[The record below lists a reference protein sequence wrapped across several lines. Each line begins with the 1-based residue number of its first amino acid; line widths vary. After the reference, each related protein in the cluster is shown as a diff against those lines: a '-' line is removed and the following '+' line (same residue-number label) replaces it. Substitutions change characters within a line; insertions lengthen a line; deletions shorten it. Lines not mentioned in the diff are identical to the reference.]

1 MRPSGSSPHAGTS
14 VAPPVPTDAAARPA
28 ACSYTSIVRPL
39 LALLSWFALVA
50 PSNAAAQAPPPT
62 QSQPTTA
69 QPATVPAA
77 QSPTAPGDPAAPV
90 SGPVATPVL
99 PPFDEW
105 LDGVRIEAIKR
116 GISAETVSRALTN
129 VAPVPQILERDRAQ
143 AEFTLTMSQYFER
156 RLTYD
161 ILKIAKQSAERHRA
175 LLDDVEK
182 KYGVQS
188 RFLVAVWGLES
199 NFGRFAGV
207 RPMIPTLA
215 TLAYEPRRAA
225 FFRQQLFDA
234 LLVVDKGD
242 IELSQLK
249 GSWAGAMGQPQ
260 FMPSSYLAYAQ
271 DFDGDG
277 RKDIWTSQPDVFASI
292 AFYLKS
298 RSWHADQTWGRRVLV
313 PDQSRDVLKE
323 LAPLRTT
330 GCRAERQLTTPM
342 TLTAWKQHGLTRA
355 DRSPLPAGEINASLL
370 ETDDGG
376 AYLVYENYEA
386 LLGYNCA
393 HTYALS
399 VSLLSDALDGI
410 EPLPTASS
418 KAPRKAV
425 GKQKGKSRSRA
436 ATSKG
441 RTTKPKKSR

>member
-1 MRPSGSSPHAGTS
+1 L
-14 VAPPVPTDAAARPA
+14 
-28 ACSYTSIVRPL
+28 I
-39 LALLSWFALVA
+39 ALVSWFAIVA
-50 PSNAAAQAPPPT
+50 PAFDFTALQASGVLAAASASQSTATQAPATT
-62 QSQPTTA
+62 QP

-77 QSPTAPGDPAAPV
+77 QSPVAPGDPTAPV
-90 SGPVATPVL
+90 AGPVAAPVL

-116 GISAETVSRALTN
+116 GISTETVSRALTG
-129 VAPVPQILERDRAQ
+129 VEPVQQILERDRTQ

-161 ILKIAKQSAERHRA
+161 ILKIAKQSAERHRT

-188 RFLVAVWGLES
+188 RYLVAVWGLES

-215 TLAYEPRRAA
+215 TLAYEPRRAT

-234 LLVVDKGD
+234 LLVVDKGYID
-242 IELSQLK
+242 LDNLK

-277 RKDIWTSQPDVFASI
+277 RRDIWTSQADVFASI

-298 RSWHADQTWGRRVLV
+298 RSWNTEQTWGRRVIV
-313 PDQSRDVLKE
+313 PDASRDVLKD

-330 GCRAERQLTTPM
+330 GCRAERQMTTPM
-342 TLTAWKQHGLTRA
+342 TLTAWKQHGVTRA
-355 DRSPLPAGEINASLL
+355 DRSPLPAGDVNASLL
-370 ETDDGG
+370 ETDDGK
-376 AYLVYENYEA
+376 AYLVYDNYDA
-386 LLGYNCA
+386 LLAYNCA

-399 VSLLSDALDGI
+399 VSLLSDAIDGI
-410 EPLPTASS
+410 EPLPTVSS
-418 KAPRKAV
+418 RAPKKAPARLK
-425 GKQKGKSRSRA
+425 GKGKGRAPTSKRRAAKPGKSR
-436 ATSKG
+436 
-441 RTTKPKKSR
+441 

>member
-1 MRPSGSSPHAGTS
+1 MRPS
-14 VAPPVPTDAAARPA
+14 
-28 ACSYTSIVRPL
+28 
-39 LALLSWFALVA
+39 LALLSWFALLA
-50 PSNAAAQAPPPT
+50 PSNAAAAAHAPPATQAQPATTQAAAT
-62 QSQPTTA
+62 QSATE

-77 QSPTAPGDPAAPV
+77 QSPIAPGDPAAPV
-90 SGPVATPVL
+90 DGPVATPVL

-116 GISAETVSRALTN
+116 GIGAETVSRALTG
-129 VAPVPQILERDRAQ
+129 VEPVPQILERDRAQ

-161 ILKIAKQSAERHRA
+161 ILKNAKQSAERHRT

-215 TLAYEPRRAA
+215 TLAYEPRRAT

-234 LLVVDKGD
+234 LVIVDKGY
-242 IELSQLK
+242 IELSKLN

-277 RKDIWTSQPDVFASI
+277 RRDIWTSQPDVFASI

-298 RSWHADQTWGRRVLV
+298 RSWNPDQTWGRRVIV
-313 PDQSRDVLKE
+313 PERSREVLKE
-323 LAPLRTT
+323 LAPLRTA
-330 GCRAERQLTTPM
+330 GCRAERQMTTPM
-342 TLTAWKQHGLTRA
+342 TLDAWKHHGVTRA
-355 DRSPLPAGEINASLL
+355 DRSPLPAGDVNASLL

-376 AYLVYENYEA
+376 TYLVYDNYEA
-386 LLGYNCA
+386 LLAYNCA

-418 KAPRKAV
+418 KAPKKTV
-425 GKQKGKSRSRA
+425 KKQKGKSRSRA

>member
-1 MRPSGSSPHAGTS
+1 
-14 VAPPVPTDAAARPA
+14 V
-28 ACSYTSIVRPL
+28 SYPYTANVRPL
-39 LALLSWFALVA
+39 LALVSWLAIVVPAVA
-50 PSNAAAQAPPPT
+50 QTPPAPQSQPATAAAQPASAQPAP
-62 QSQPTTA
+62 A

-77 QSPTAPGDPAAPV
+77 QSPTAPDDPAAPV
-90 SGPVATPVL
+90 GGPVATPVL

-116 GISAETVSRALTN
+116 GISTETVSRALTG
-129 VAPVPQILERDRAQ
+129 VEPVPQILERDRTQ
-143 AEFTLTMSQYFER
+143 AEFSLTMSQYFER

-161 ILKIAKQSAERHRA
+161 ILKIAKQSAERHRT
-175 LLDDVEK
+175 LLDEVEK

-188 RFLVAVWGLES
+188 RFLVSVWGLES

-215 TLAYEPRRAA
+215 TLAYEPRRAT

-234 LLVVDKGD
+234 LVVVDKGY
-242 IELSQLK
+242 IELSKLN

-277 RKDIWTSQPDVFASI
+277 RRDIWTSQADVFASI

-298 RSWHADQTWGRRVLV
+298 RSWNSGHTWGRRVIV
-313 PDQSRDVLKE
+313 PDKSRDVLKE

-330 GCRAERQLTTPM
+330 GCRAERQMTTPM
-342 TLTAWKQHGLTRA
+342 TLTAWKQHGVTRA
-355 DRSPLPAGEINASLL
+355 DRSPLPAGDATASLL
-370 ETDDGG
+370 ETDDGK
-376 AYLVYENYEA
+376 AYLVYDNYEA
-386 LLGYNCA
+386 LLAYNCA

-399 VSLLSDALDGI
+399 VSLLSDAIDGI
-410 EPLPTASS
+410 EPLPTMSSRAPKKASAKVKGKGKNRTSSS
-418 KAPRKAV
+418 KR
-425 GKQKGKSRSRA
+425 
-436 ATSKG
+436 
-441 RTTKPKKSR
+441 RTAKPKKSR

>member
-1 MRPSGSSPHAGTS
+1 
-14 VAPPVPTDAAARPA
+14 
-28 ACSYTSIVRPL
+28 
-39 LALLSWFALVA
+39 
-50 PSNAAAQAPPPT
+50 
-62 QSQPTTA
+62 
-69 QPATVPAA
+69 VPAA
-77 QSPTAPGDPAAPV
+77 QNPVAPGDPTAPV

-116 GISAETVSRALTN
+116 GISAETVSRALTGIE
-129 VAPVPQILERDRAQ
+129 PVQQILERDRAQ
-143 AEFTLTMSQYFER
+143 AEFTLTISQYFER

-161 ILKIAKQSAERHRA
+161 ILKIAKQSAERHRT

-215 TLAYEPRRAA
+215 TLAYEPRRAT

-234 LLVVDKGD
+234 LLVVDKGYID
-242 IELSQLK
+242 LQNLK

-277 RKDIWTSQPDVFASI
+277 RRDIWTSQPDVFAPI

-298 RSWHADQTWGRRVLV
+298 RSWNTEQTWGRRVIV
-313 PDQSRDVLKE
+313 PDASRDVLKE

-330 GCRAERQLTTPM
+330 GCRAERQMTTPM
-342 TLTAWKQHGLTRA
+342 TLTAWKQHGVTRA
-355 DRSPLPAGEINASLL
+355 DRSPLPAGDVNASLL
-370 ETDDGG
+370 ETDDGK
-376 AYLVYENYEA
+376 AYLVYDNYEA
-386 LLGYNCA
+386 LLAYNCA

-399 VSLLSDALDGI
+399 VSMLSDAIDGI
-410 EPLPTASS
+410 EPLPTLSS
-418 KAPRKAV
+418 RAPKKAPAKL
-425 GKQKGKSRSRA
+425 KGKG
-436 ATSKG
+436 KG
-441 RTTKPKKSR
+441 RTPTSKRRTAKPKKSR

>member
-1 MRPSGSSPHAGTS
+1 VRSL
-14 VAPPVPTDAAARPA
+14 PA
-28 ACSYTSIVRPL
+28 
-39 LALLSWFALVA
+39 LASWFAIVA
-50 PSNAAAQAPPPT
+50 LASGFTLSPPSGAAAQTPPASQSPPATVQPAPV
-62 QSQPTTA
+62 

-77 QSPTAPGDPAAPV
+77 QTPLAPGDPTAPV
-90 SGPVATPVL
+90 AGPVVTPEL

-105 LDGVRIEAIKR
+105 LDGVRIEAVKR
-116 GISAETVSRALTN
+116 GISAETVSRALTG
-129 VAPVPQILERDRAQ
+129 VEPVPQILERDRAQ

-161 ILKIAKQSAERHRA
+161 ILKIAKQSAERHRT
-175 LLDDVEK
+175 LLDAVEK

-215 TLAYEPRRAA
+215 TLAYEPRRAT

-234 LLVVDKGD
+234 LVVVDKGF
-242 IELSQLK
+242 IELSNLK

-277 RKDIWTSQPDVFASI
+277 RRDIWTSQADVFASI

-298 RSWHADQTWGRRVLV
+298 RSWNEGHTWGRRVIV
-313 PDQSRDVLKE
+313 PEKSREVLKE

-330 GCRAERQLTTPM
+330 GCRAERQMTTPM
-342 TLTAWKQHGLTRA
+342 TLTAWKQHGVTRD
-355 DRSPLPAGEINASLL
+355 DRSPLPAGDVNASLL

-376 AYLVYENYEA
+376 SYLVYDNYEA
-386 LLGYNCA
+386 LLAYNCA

-410 EPLPTASS
+410 EPLPTRSS
-418 KAPRKAV
+418 KAPKKV
-425 GKQKGKSRSRA
+425 SSKGKSK
-436 ATSKG
+436 SKG
-441 RTTKPKKSR
+441 RASSSKRRATKPKKSR

>member
-1 MRPSGSSPHAGTS
+1 
-14 VAPPVPTDAAARPA
+14 
-28 ACSYTSIVRPL
+28 VRPL
-39 LALLSWFALVA
+39 LALASSFAIVA
-50 PSNAAAQAPPPT
+50 LASGFTALHPSAAAAQTPPPA
-62 QSQPTTA
+62 QSEPATAQPATT

-77 QSPTAPGDPAAPV
+77 QNPIAPGDPAAPV
-90 SGPVATPVL
+90 AGPVATPEL

-116 GISAETVSRALTN
+116 GISAETVSRALTG
-129 VAPVPQILERDRAQ
+129 VEPVPQILERDRAQ
-143 AEFTLTMSQYFER
+143 AEFTLTISQYFER

-175 LLDDVEK
+175 LLNDIEK
-182 KYGVQS
+182 KYGVPS

-215 TLAYEPRRAA
+215 TLAYEPRRAT

-234 LLVVDKGD
+234 LVVVDKGF
-242 IELSQLK
+242 IELSNLK

-277 RKDIWTSQPDVFASI
+277 RRDIWTSQPDVFASI

-298 RSWHADQTWGRRVLV
+298 RSWNEGHTWGRRVIV
-313 PDQSRDVLKE
+313 PEKSRDVLKE

-330 GCRAERQLTTPM
+330 GCRAERQMTTPM
-342 TLTAWKQHGLTRA
+342 TLTAWKQHGVTRA
-355 DRSPLPAGEINASLL
+355 DKSPLPAGDVNASLL
-370 ETDDGG
+370 ETDDGK
-376 AYLVYENYEA
+376 AYLVYDNYEA
-386 LLGYNCA
+386 LLAYNCA

-399 VSLLSDALDGI
+399 VSLLSDAIDGI
-410 EPLPTASS
+410 EPLPTMSS
-418 KAPRKAV
+418 KPPKKSA
-425 GKQKGKSRSRA
+425 GKLKGKG
-436 ATSKG
+436 KG
-441 RTTKPKKSR
+441 RSSASKRRATKPKKSR